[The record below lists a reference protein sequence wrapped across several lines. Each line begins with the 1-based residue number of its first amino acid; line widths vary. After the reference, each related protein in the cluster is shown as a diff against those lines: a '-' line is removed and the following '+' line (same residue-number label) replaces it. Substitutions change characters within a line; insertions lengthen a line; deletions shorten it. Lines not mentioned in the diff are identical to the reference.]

1 MDSAVVS
8 VLMLS
13 NSQQPVEPL
22 NSVESLVQLL
32 AVDKLKPLLK
42 ELSNKDSAKV
52 KSRLPVPTLPA
63 ADQPLTMLETLKLTA
78 PALTATTPPSLLPTR
93 LPLLPEP
100 LPTDLVVIASMVFV
114 LVETVS
120 ALTAT
125 TPPSLLPTRLPLP
138 LVLLKALVETSHLAI
153 DSVPDTLITSVLNRP
168 APLLTAETPLLL
180 TLTLSDLKDPPLL
193 SLFVETEFS
202 TELPSVE
209 HLSPSAAATLSA
221 LTPTVEPPTAET
233 LDSLANTNFLRLL
246 MTETV
251 PLLANTELLSSAL
264 LLSNNRLLMS
274 VLLVSLVTATAILPE
289 TTVVFLRSVNPL
301 SDKKPLP
308 LLPPPALAMSN
319 TDTLPTPTLVS
330 TAEARL
336 PMDTLEVVPMVTV
349 PDMVNANGECEGTGT
364 SEKIPNLS
372 EKERLY

>member
-1 MDSAVVS
+1 MGMDSAVVS

-52 KSRLPVPTLPA
+52 KSKLPVPTLPA

-93 LPLLPEP
+93 LPL
-100 LPTDLVVIASMVFV
+100 
-114 LVETVS
+114 
-120 ALTAT
+120 
-125 TPPSLLPTRLPLP
+125 P

-153 DSVPDTLITSVLNRP
+153 DSVPDALITSVLNRP

-251 PLLANTELLSSAL
+251 PSLANTEPLSSAL

-308 LLPPPALAMSN
+308 LLPPPA
-319 TDTLPTPTLVS
+319 
-330 TAEARL
+330 
-336 PMDTLEVVPMVTV
+336 
-349 PDMVNANGECEGTGT
+349 
-364 SEKIPNLS
+364 
-372 EKERLY
+372 